1 MNTAVVIKEEPMET
15 PDELPAIE
23 VQCGAAGEDVIDRIS
38 EVNTEPENPPE
49 INFQRDENTL
59 PEQNISDAF
68 CMYKF

>member
-1 MNTAVVIKEEPMET
+1 MVVKEEPMET

-23 VQCGAAGEDVIDRIS
+23 VQCGAAGEDVVDRIG
-38 EVNTEPENPPE
+38 EPENPPE
-49 INFQRDENTL
+49 TNFPRDENTL